1 MKNRI
6 LHGVAILLAF
16 CACNTQSS
24 PGNSPDGSFLP
35 LMQLPL
41 DFKIKNQQGEDDGT
55 LGSHLTSQ
63 GAVVLLLDQQAC
75 ESCLAIDVEIRA
87 LRAQWPSVPALVI
100 TDRSNAPSVID
111 YFRSMRLDE
120 KVWVAELAKVLGPSI
135 PSRGALSI
143 LMVGRDGRILFSQT
157 RTPGARQQLL
167 VEDLLA
173 TLTLLGFANPK
184 TSSRESPSYR

>member
-1 MKNRI
+1 MKNRV
-6 LHGVAILLAF
+6 LYRLAILFAF
-16 CACNTQSS
+16 CACDTPSS
-24 PGNSPDGSFLP
+24 SGNSPGGSFLP

-41 DFKIKNQQGEDDGT
+41 DTKIKNQQGEDEGS

-100 TDRSNAPSVID
+100 TDRANAPSVIE
-111 YFRSMRLDE
+111 YFRSMRLTE
-120 KVWVAELAKVLGPSI
+120 KVLVAEMAKVLGPSSH
-135 PSRGALSI
+135 SRGVLTV
-143 LMVGRDGRILFSQT
+143 LMVGRDGRVLFSQT

-167 VEDLLA
+167 VEDLLT
-173 TLTLLGFANPK
+173 TLTLLGQV
-184 TSSRESPSYR
+184 RR